1 MKSISKKFA
10 IRRNLDSLLAGL
22 VGFLIFCVFTN
33 HSGVGISPDSVV
45 YLSASRNWLSGK
57 GFFQFDHVPMVD
69 FPVLYP
75 IFLGIVSLI
84 SRLDPLSYATV
95 VNGLLYASLIY
106 ISGAMMNGFSFLS
119 LWYKRILLSVI
130 VLSPC
135 LLEIYPMLW
144 SETLFLIF
152 SLLFIL
158 LLTEYFRSHSTRTLM
173 WTAFIAALACVT
185 RYAGVALIATGGLL
199 IIIDAHLPSGRK
211 LRDLSIFSG
220 LGISLLVLNLMR
232 NRMVSGFLT
241 GARQKGTTPLLDNLY
256 YYGVVLCDWLPITKN
271 NRAIAL
277 TIALVTILLLMA
289 FCIWFVLIRAYSHG
303 YESVSASF
311 FLLYAF
317 FMILSATVS
326 RYQELNS
333 RLLAP
338 LFIPFIWS
346 ISFWIPKWIKSLS
359 HAGKV
364 LVIAAAL
371 IFFLAFQ
378 YNQLAADYETYDG
391 VKDAGVPG
399 YTEDPFPQS
408 HIVRFI
414 IDNRSKFRAGYMI
427 YSNAGDAVYFFTGLS
442 ANLLPEVVFPK
453 EIQKYYAGNHQYLV
467 WFNDIDNPDVLSL
480 QEILSHKRL
489 VPVIVFPD
497 GAVYTTGD

>member
-1 MKSISKKFA
+1 
-10 IRRNLDSLLAGL
+10 
-22 VGFLIFCVFTN
+22 
-33 HSGVGISPDSVV
+33 
-45 YLSASRNWLSGK
+45 
-57 GFFQFDHVPMVD
+57 
-69 FPVLYP
+69 
-75 IFLGIVSLI
+75 
-84 SRLDPLSYATV
+84 
-95 VNGLLYASLIY
+95 
-106 ISGAMMNGFSFLS
+106 MMNGFSVLS
-119 LWYKRILLSVI
+119 LWYKRIIISII

-158 LLTEYFRSHSTRTLM
+158 SLTAYFKSHSTKALIL
-173 WTAFIAALACVT
+173 TAFLAALACVT

-199 IIIDAHLPSGRK
+199 IIVDAHLPSGKK
-211 LRDLSIFSG
+211 LRDVSIFSAI
-220 LGISLLVLNLMR
+220 GISLLVLNLIR

-241 GARQKGTTPLLDNLY
+241 GARQKGITPLMDNLY
-256 YYGVVLCDWLPITKN
+256 YFGIVLCDWLPITKN
-271 NRAIAL
+271 NRVISL
-277 TIALVTILLLMA
+277 TIAFATILVLAAL
-289 FCIWFVLIRAYSHG
+289 CVWFVLIRSYPHG
-303 YESVSASF
+303 YETVSASF

-317 FMILSATVS
+317 FMILSATIS

-338 LFIPFIWS
+338 LFIPFVWG
-346 ISFWIPKWIKSLS
+346 ISFWLPKWIRSLKRIGRIMAF
-359 HAGKV
+359 AGA
-364 LVIAAAL
+364 I

-408 HIVRFI
+408 QIVHFI
-414 IDNRSKFRAGYMI
+414 MVNKSTFRKGYRI

-442 ANLLPEVVFPK
+442 AYLLPEQVFPK
-453 EIQKYYAGNHQYLV
+453 EIQKFYADDRHYLV

-480 QEILSHKRL
+480 QEILSHKNL
-489 VPVIVFPD
+489 VPLKVFPD
-497 GAVYTTGD
+497 GAVYTTEK